1 MVHRASSPF
10 TNFPPKSNIVAVF
23 VESLGYQL
31 TQHPV
36 SLPQLQPLPDLD
48 QSTPDNSTLFA
59 LWRTYSSLD
68 QTIDDSGR
76 TKLPPPQRLIFPHN
90 RFFTDANPPFG
101 DHWIRRRRADTGFHP
116 YLAKA
121 AFPHLTVQ
129 YFEDWEDYQQMEVPF
144 VYERVVLADRG
155 IAAKEVKEGEPPY
168 SPTSLLDLSDNW
180 WEPVRKS
187 VAQFLDGYE
196 YNPKAKKVLTY
207 LHSQSEQEPKLSSE
221 AHRALVKALEKLAYK
236 YGYELHIASTETA
249 ETDWVE
255 RMGAV
260 VKSSVRISNY

>member
-1 MVHRASSPF
+1 
-10 TNFPPKSNIVAVF
+10 
-23 VESLGYQL
+23 
-31 TQHPV
+31 
-36 SLPQLQPLPDLD
+36 LD
-48 QSTPDNSTLFA
+48 
-59 LWRTYSSLD
+59 R
-68 QTIDDSGR
+68 TIDDLGR
-76 TKLPPPQRLIFPHN
+76 TQLPPPQRLIFPHN

-101 DHWIRRRRADTGFHP
+101 DHWIRRRRVDTGFHP

-144 VYERVVLADRG
+144 VFERMVVADRG

-187 VAQFLDGYE
+187 VAQFLDEYE
-196 YNPKAKKVLTY
+196 YSSKAKKVLTY
-207 LHSQSEQEPKLSSE
+207 LHSQSEQGSKLSGE
-221 AHRALVKALEKLAYK
+221 DHRALVKALEKLAYK
-236 YGYELHIASTETA
+236 SGYELHIASTETS

-260 VKSSVRISNY
+260 VKSSVRFLNDNMPTKY